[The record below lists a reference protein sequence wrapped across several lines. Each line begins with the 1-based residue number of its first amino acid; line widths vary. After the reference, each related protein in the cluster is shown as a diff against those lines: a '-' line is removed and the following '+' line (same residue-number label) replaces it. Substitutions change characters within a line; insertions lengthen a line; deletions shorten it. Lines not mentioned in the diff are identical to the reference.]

1 MTLAASPEQAAAAV
15 LAERLN
21 DPVVAASLV
30 SILNHADL
38 LALLVVSLDGF
49 VARSEVIGD
58 SLIASLGDLRSTVE
72 NNEALAEAGID
83 LRALKESATTLLAS
97 DLFKPETLEELSVLA
112 RGVGRGNAEFA
123 ASPVA
128 VGGIFSLGKLLKDP
142 DINRALSFAATVAKA
157 VGQELKIARTT
168 STNSPTS

>member
-1 MTLAASPEQAAAAV
+1 
-15 LAERLN
+15 
-21 DPVVAASLV
+21 
-30 SILNHADL
+30 
-38 LALLVVSLDGF
+38 
-49 VARSEVIGD
+49 
-58 SLIASLGDLRSTVE
+58 
-72 NNEALAEAGID
+72 
-83 LRALKESATTLLAS
+83 
-97 DLFKPETLEELSVLA
+97 VLA